1 MIATTDWLV
10 AGADWIFRSASA
22 TSRLK
27 SSTRQS
33 ARTGLAPKYRTT
45 SAVAAKVM
53 VGTITLWPGFRPMA
67 SSARGSAAGREMTPA
82 DGLWFRET
90 ADSHAD
96 CFVLGPGR
104 DPPTFRVPTT
114 S

>member
-45 SAVAAKVM
+45 SAVAANVM

-67 SSARGSAAGREMTPA
+67 SSARGRAAGQELTPR
-82 DGLWFRET
+82 GRVGFGET
-90 ADSHAD
+90 ANA
-96 CFVLGPGR
+96 
-104 DPPTFRVPTT
+104 PPTSFVAGP
-114 S
+114 